1 MTSPL
6 LLVCAV
12 CLKCAVDFFW
22 HGIGVELLIFVN
34 ITFTWRSY
42 KLIL

>member
-22 HGIGVELLIFVN
+22 HGIGVENTTDFCQYYI
-34 ITFTWRSY
+34 Y
-42 KLIL
+42 MAKL